1 MAGDPKRRAA
11 HPTARLGRM
20 LTTDK
25 AALIA
30 EFTSGSDTRAE
41 AAALEMAAEGAK
53 SLPLLKELTAEVNPD
68 ARWWAT
74 RALAEIDDPEVPALL
89 MQALTDPDPEVR
101 YCGAVALRCQPDEQA
116 TASLI
121 QALDSQDRL
130 LARLAGNALVAIGAA
145 AVPALIKVME
155 DGSQVARLEAARALS
170 EIGDTRTIP
179 VLFKALEEG
188 SVVMEYWASEGLE
201 KMGVG
206 MTFFEP

>member
-1 MAGDPKRRAA
+1 MAGDFQRRAA
-11 HPTARLGRM
+11 HSTARLGRM

-41 AAALEMAAEGAK
+41 AAALELAAEGAK
-53 SLPLLKELTAEVNPD
+53 SLPLLKELTAEANPD
-68 ARWWAT
+68 TRWWAT

-89 MQALTDPDPEVR
+89 LQALIDPDPAVR
-101 YCGAVALRCQPDEQA
+101 YCGALALRCQPDEQA
-116 TASLI
+116 IPTLI

-130 LARLAGNALVAIGAA
+130 LARLAGDALVATDAT
-145 AVPALIKVME
+145 AVPDLIEVME
-155 DGSQVARLEAARALS
+155 NGSQVARLEAARALS
-170 EIGDTRTIP
+170 EIGDTRAIP

-188 SVVMEYWASEGLE
+188 SVVLEYWASEGLE

>member
-1 MAGDPKRRAA
+1 
-11 HPTARLGRM
+11 M

-41 AAALEMAAEGAK
+41 AAALELAAEGAK
-53 SLPLLKELTAEVNPD
+53 SLPLLKELTAEANPD

-89 MQALTDPDPEVR
+89 VHALVDPDPEVR
-101 YCGAVALRCQPDEQA
+101 YCGALALDRQPGEHA
-116 TASLI
+116 IPSLI
-121 QALDSQDRL
+121 QALDAQDRL
-130 LARLAGNALVAIGAA
+130 LARLAGDALVATDAA
-145 AVPALIKVME
+145 AVPDLIEVME
-155 DGSQVARLEAARALS
+155 DGPQLARLEAARALS
-170 EIGDTRTIP
+170 EIGDTRAIP